1 MTMEHSPHI
10 EFFFSGIKTPFM
22 QGFSMF
28 DYDGGSKHDL
38 WLFILAMRGANLEP
52 YEALVAKQGGSMG
65 RLPAMTRP
73 NFIPPKKK
81 GLGVALGLPQ
91 YRRYSV
97 V

>member
-52 YEALVAKQGGSMG
+52 YEALVAQGIVSMV
-65 RLPAMTRP
+65 RDP
-73 NFIPPKKK
+73 
-81 GLGVALGLPQ
+81 
-91 YRRYSV
+91 RRV
-97 V
+97 